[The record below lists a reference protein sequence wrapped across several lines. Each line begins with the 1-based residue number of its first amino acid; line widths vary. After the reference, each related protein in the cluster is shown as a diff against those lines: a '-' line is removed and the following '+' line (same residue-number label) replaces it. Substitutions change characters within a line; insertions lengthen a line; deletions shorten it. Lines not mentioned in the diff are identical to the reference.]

1 MKRTIALL
9 AVLVLLVSAVASPAS
24 AAGLSPLWGAASSS
38 AGEDSAPA
46 AQPELFRCRQR
57 EKQQLRRQPRLRF
70 PPQTMRSR

>member
-24 AAGLSPLWGAASSS
+24 AAGLSPPQERTARLPPSRSF
-38 AGEDSAPA
+38 
-46 AQPELFRCRQR
+46 FRCRQR

>member
-24 AAGLSPLWGAASSS
+24 AAGLSPL
-38 AGEDSAPA
+38 GERLLPPQERTARLPPSRSF
-46 AQPELFRCRQR
+46 FRCRQR
-57 EKQQLRRQPRLRF
+57 EKQQTRRQPRLRF